1 MTYDAAYYEDLRGR
15 VRGALIAVAE
25 QLPEQTAGL
34 IDELIDHNECGV
46 AVEMLSEALV
56 EAGATIDQET
66 ITSVDGLVT
75 TMELDRDV
83 AVRLRPLVETHTD
96 GADG

>member
-15 VRGALIAVAE
+15 ARGVLIAVAE
-25 QLPEQTAGL
+25 HLSNQTAGL

-56 EAGATIDQET
+56 EAGATIDEQTMADVEA
-66 ITSVDGLVT
+66 LVN
-75 TMELDRDV
+75 TMELEKEV
-83 AVRLRPLVETHTD
+83 AARLRPHVETRMGTD
-96 GADG
+96 G

>member
-15 VRGALIAVAE
+15 ARGALIAVAE
-25 QLPEQTAGL
+25 QLPNQTAGL

-56 EAGATIDQET
+56 EAGATIDQQT
-66 ITSVDGLVT
+66 MASVDALVT
-75 TMELDRDV
+75 TMGLDADV
-83 AVRLRPLVETHTD
+83 AARLRPLVEER
-96 GADG
+96 ADSID